1 MAFKGRRRVGMKSK
15 KTTGVRSH
23 KSAVKKAIRQVKMKQ
38 FARMV
43 KKVVHKEQETKLVSN
58 LTVCDL
64 TNIPG
69 AGVSTAGNG
78 VISSIT
84 PLVVQ
89 GTAQNHRIGNKIR
102 PVKLSLRYAIY
113 GLPTTVAGGTN
124 PFRGLPFLVK
134 VVVYRHRYN
143 KGDSS
148 PDAILDGGG
157 TNYPLANVTDAYFRP
172 FNRGE
177 YEIAYSATH
186 KMEAARHLDAT
197 YGLIEPNSLGSS
209 NYTSFIIRKCN
220 IKVPKQILFNDN
232 GSTPSNL
239 NWWVAFS
246 VCNIDSSAITSAQVR
261 ASVNAESFLFFQD
274 D

>member
-1 MAFKGRRRVGMKSK
+1 MPFKGRRRVGMK
-15 KTTGVRSH
+15 KTTGVRSQ

-43 KKVVHKEQETKLVSN
+43 KKVVHKEQETKIASN

-78 VISSIT
+78 VISAIT
-84 PLVVQ
+84 PLIVQ

-113 GLPTTVAGGTN
+113 GLNTTIAGSSN

-148 PDAILDGGG
+148 PDAILESGG
-157 TNYPLANVTDAYFRP
+157 TNFAISNVTDSFFRP
-172 FNRGE
+172 YNTDE

-186 KMEAARHLDAT
+186 KMQAPRHLDAT
-197 YGLIEPNSLGSS
+197 VGQMDQSMDSKF
-209 NYTSFIIRKCN
+209 TSFIIRKCN
-220 IKVPKQILFNDN
+220 IKVPKQIRFNDN

-239 NWWVAFS
+239 NWWVAFA

-261 ASVNAESFLFFQD
+261 ATVNAESFLYFQD